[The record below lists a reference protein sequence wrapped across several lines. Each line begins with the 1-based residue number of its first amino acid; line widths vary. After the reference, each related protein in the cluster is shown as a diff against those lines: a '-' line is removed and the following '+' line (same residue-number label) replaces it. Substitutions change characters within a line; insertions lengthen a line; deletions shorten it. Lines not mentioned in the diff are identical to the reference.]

1 MLSPAITTPQG
12 ENRPAASVPNFQ
24 SPYAYVIRLQRSSI
38 TDHFPSL
45 STQSLLPGSQ
55 KFELLR
61 VATLARLHACAQCGT
76 LVSAAVFTH
85 VHQGSYFLLAVFAL
99 LSSCGAR

>member
-24 SPYAYVIRLQRSSI
+24 SPYAYVIRLQRPSI
-38 TDHFPSL
+38 TVHFPSL

-61 VATLARLHACAQCGT
+61 VARLHACAQCGT